1 MRIRS
6 KLFYRI
12 EAVAFLLYW
21 KTFYFS
27 VEPDAGRLYKK
38 LVRGLCLLLK
48 PFDTPDKLPVRA
60 VLFDVN
66 YAKQQQLFARPT
78 ALKNIRGIR

>member
-1 MRIRS
+1 
-6 KLFYRI
+6 
-12 EAVAFLLYW
+12 
-21 KTFYFS
+21 
-27 VEPDAGRLYKK
+27 
-38 LVRGLCLLLK
+38 VRGLCLLLK

>member
-21 KTFYFS
+21 KTFYLS
-27 VEPDAGRLYKK
+27 VEPVAWRLYRK
-38 LVRGLCLLLK
+38 LVRGLCLILK
-48 PFDTPDKLPVRA
+48 PFDTPYKSPVRG

>member
-1 MRIRS
+1 MKITS

-27 VEPDAGRLYKK
+27 LLEPIAWRLYRK
-38 LVRGLCLLLK
+38 LVHGLCVVLK
-48 PFDTPDKLPVRA
+48 PFDTPDKFPVR
-60 VLFDVN
+60 
-66 YAKQQQLFARPT
+66 T
-78 ALKNIRGIR
+78 GSI

>member
-1 MRIRS
+1 MSIRS

-21 KTFYFS
+21 KTFYLS
-27 VEPDAGRLYKK
+27 VEPVAWRLYRK
-38 LVRGLCLLLK
+38 LMRGLCLLLK
-48 PFDTPDKLPVRA
+48 PFDTPDKSPVRA

-66 YAKQQQLFARPT
+66 YAKQHQLFARPT
-78 ALKNIRGIR
+78 AVKNIRGIR

>member
-1 MRIRS
+1 MRITS

-21 KTFYFS
+21 KKFHFS
-27 VEPDAGRLYKK
+27 ALEPIAWRLYQK
-38 LVRGLCLLLK
+38 LVHVLCVVLE
-48 PFDTPDKLPVRA
+48 PFDKAHTLPTRA
-60 VLFDVN
+60 VLFDIS

-78 ALKNIRGIR
+78 ASG

>member
-27 VEPDAGRLYKK
+27 VEPVAWRLYRR

-48 PFDTPDKLPVRA
+48 PFDTPEKLPVRA

-66 YAKQQQLFARPT
+66 YAKQQQLFARPN
-78 ALKNIRGIR
+78 ALQNIRGIR